1 MWRCL
6 SINKN
11 ETSLWILFRVS
22 LVFCFK
28 VNLQVVAEIRPEGQK
43 RRRSDSDSN
52 SGSKEEESYTNKK
65 DLVIQLCRLFNTRG
79 TTLDVEDLTSILQL
93 TKSLMNKS
101 SNNV

>member
-1 MWRCL
+1 MTQSVL
-6 SINKN
+6 SFV
-11 ETSLWILFRVS
+11 L
-22 LVFCFK
+22 K

-43 RRRSDSDSN
+43 RRRSDSD

>member
-1 MWRCL
+1 MNVTE
-6 SINKN
+6 S
-11 ETSLWILFRVS
+11 
-22 LVFCFK
+22 VFSFLLK

-43 RRRSDSDSN
+43 RRRSDSD

-79 TTLDVEDLTSILQL
+79 TTLDVEDLTSILHL